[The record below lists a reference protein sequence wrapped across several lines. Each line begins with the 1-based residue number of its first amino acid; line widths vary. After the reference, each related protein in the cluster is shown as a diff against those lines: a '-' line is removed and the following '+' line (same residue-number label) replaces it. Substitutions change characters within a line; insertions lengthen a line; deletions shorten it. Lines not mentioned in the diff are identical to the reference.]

1 MIHTMPEVFKKGFDN
16 AKDLTVA
23 DFKKKCTNILQK
35 LDKLSDSESCLKDIY
50 DKELITDLELTFL
63 ELFLQSCYA
72 EERAGP
78 LPSCLH
84 RSNKGDVDPDEFPC
98 RVYQSEEY
106 KALLIDTPVV
116 LGSFRTAANIR
127 QQYMVKNLVQVA
139 ILQYEKEYGKTLS
152 WFIRTPFSFCLYR
165 RCLPNLSSK
174 IVPDCD
180 NVEAQKIINTL
191 VRDINLKDVY
201 SSMVSC
207 ISSIEYVG
215 DKTKTGTSNLLVQ
228 EDKRL
233 AMESRFL
240 DSARSFDFLRNS
252 K

>member
-1 MIHTMPEVFKKGFDN
+1 MPEVFKKGFDN

-23 DFKKKCTNILQK
+23 DFKIECTNILKK
-35 LDKLSDSESCLKDIY
+35 LDKLSDSESYLKDVS

-72 EERAGP
+72 EERAGQ
-78 LPSCLH
+78 LPSCLR

-116 LGSFRTAANIR
+116 LGSFRKATNIK
-127 QQYMVKNLVQVA
+127 QPYMVKNLVQVA
-139 ILQYEKEYGKTLS
+139 LLRYEEKQRRGLS
-152 WFIRTPFSFCLYR
+152 WFIRSPFSFCLYR
-165 RCLPNLSSK
+165 RCLPNLSSTV
-174 IVPDCD
+174 VPDCD

-191 VRDINLKDVY
+191 VRDLSLMDAY

-207 ISSIEYVG
+207 TGSIEYVG
-215 DKTKTGTSNLLVQ
+215 DKAKTGTSILLVQ

-233 AMESRFL
+233 AMESRFI
-240 DSARSFDFLRNS
+240 DSGRSFDFLRNS